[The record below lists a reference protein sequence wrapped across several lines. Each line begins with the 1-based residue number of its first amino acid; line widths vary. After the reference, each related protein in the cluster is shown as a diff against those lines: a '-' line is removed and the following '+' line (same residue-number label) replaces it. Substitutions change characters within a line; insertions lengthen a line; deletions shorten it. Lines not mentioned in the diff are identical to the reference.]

1 MDNRDADI
9 KATLLT
15 TSLHGTARSL
25 NQHPTTI
32 KQGESREIKFL
43 IQKKP
48 GIKKWYNNAHMQEAN
63 FFNASW
69 WKYFISFFM
78 DRFSL
83 HFDSL
88 NPGQTAV
95 VGFDQPL
102 YVVVK
107 RI

>member
-48 GIKKWYNNAHMQEAN
+48 GIKKM
-63 FFNASW
+63 
-69 WKYFISFFM
+69 I
-78 DRFSL
+78 
-83 HFDSL
+83 
-88 NPGQTAV
+88 
-95 VGFDQPL
+95 
-102 YVVVK
+102 
-107 RI
+107 

>member
-15 TSLHGTARSL
+15 TSLHGTGRSL

-48 GIKKWYNNAHMQEAN
+48 GIKK
-63 FFNASW
+63 
-69 WKYFISFFM
+69 
-78 DRFSL
+78 
-83 HFDSL
+83 
-88 NPGQTAV
+88 
-95 VGFDQPL
+95 
-102 YVVVK
+102 
-107 RI
+107 